1 MDSKPVTWLDE
12 LSSSAPVSIPGSL
25 VRSGDFNPV
34 ELADM
39 FHALAA
45 HPFRDLVV
53 SMHQTPN
60 AAKVARRRR
69 RGSPRWHRDG
79 VTLHT
84 RKVVGD
90 WTAVTA
96 VYRPRS
102 GAVVD
107 SPEIDSRVLT
117 VVES

>member
-1 MDSKPVTWLDE
+1 MDSKPVIWLDE
-12 LSSSAPVSIPGSL
+12 LTSTTPVSVPAAL
-25 VRSGDFNPV
+25 VRAGDFDPI
-34 ELADM
+34 ELAEM
-39 FHALAA
+39 FHALAS

-96 VYRPRS
+96 VYRPTTPV
-102 GAVVD
+102 AV
-107 SPEIDSRVLT
+107 PTYRHGLRV
-117 VVES
+117 VQ